1 MPNDDSKKSAR
12 SVGQKLG
19 TMAAAA
25 RSAMG
30 RYPQDVAESLRQ
42 RRLTSDPA
50 ADANEARAHPDRAL
64 TSTLP
69 EVPLVDAWQS
79 LPDTAGRVNGVC
91 WLGHCSVLLKLGGQ
105 TVLTDPVFSPRIGVR
120 IGPLTVG
127 PKRLAA
133 EIDVRSL
140 PPVDLVLVSHAHFDH
155 LDVPTLKALARKSTR
170 VLTAAGTAG
179 LIPRGYGEVSALKW
193 AQQMSIDG
201 MAISAMRP
209 AHWGARAA
217 WDRHRGFNSYLIDG
231 AANSSERHRVLF
243 AGDTA
248 MTDTFAA
255 LAAEGLPRIDL
266 GIFGIGAYQ
275 PWVDAHAT
283 PEQVVEMAERAGVD
297 ALLPVHHSTFR
308 LSDEPMDEPM
318 VRLTEAVR
326 TAADRGCKL
335 RVVPPRL
342 GHVMELLTQSDRD

>member
-1 MPNDDSKKSAR
+1 MPKGDSKKSAR
-12 SVGQKLG
+12 TVGQKLG
-19 TMAAAA
+19 SMAAAA

-30 RYPQDVAESLRQ
+30 RYPQDVADSLRQ
-42 RRLTSDPA
+42 RDL
-50 ADANEARAHPDRAL
+50 ANFPPGDSVEARAHTDGARTA
-64 TSTLP
+64 TLP
-69 EVPLVDAWQS
+69 EVPLAETWRN
-79 LPDTAGRVNGVC
+79 LPDTAGRINGVC
-91 WLGHCSVLLKLGGQ
+91 WLGHCSVLLKLGSH
-105 TVLTDPVFSPRIGVR
+105 TVLTDPVFSRRIGVR

-140 PPVDLVLVSHAHFDH
+140 PPVDLLLVSHAHFDH
-155 LDVPTLKALARKSTR
+155 LDVPTLKALASKSTR
-170 VLTAAGTAG
+170 VLTAAGTAR
-179 LIPRGYGEVSALKW
+179 LIPRGYGEVAALKW
-193 AQQMSIDG
+193 EQQVSIDG
-201 MAISAMRP
+201 IDIAAMRP
-209 AHWGARAA
+209 AHWGARTA
-217 WDRHRGFNSYLIDG
+217 WDRHRGFNSYVIDG
-231 AANSSERHRVLF
+231 AASSAERQRVLF

-255 LAAEGLPRIDL
+255 LAAEGLPQIDL

-283 PEQVVEMAERAGVD
+283 PEQVVDMAERARVD

-318 VRLTEAVR
+318 VRLSEAVR
-326 TAADRGCKL
+326 AAADRGAKL

-342 GHVMELLTQSDRD
+342 GHVMELLTQPDRD